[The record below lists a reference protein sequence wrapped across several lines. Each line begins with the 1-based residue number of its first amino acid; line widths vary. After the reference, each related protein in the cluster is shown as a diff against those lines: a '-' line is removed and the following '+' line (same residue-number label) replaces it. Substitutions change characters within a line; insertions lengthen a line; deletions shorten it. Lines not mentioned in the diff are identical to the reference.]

1 MGKPQMKVMAEK
13 AGYYGGYR
21 RAKAAVQN
29 GIMTVRNTNG
39 GI

>member
-1 MGKPQMKVMAEK
+1 MKVMADK

-21 RAKAAVQN
+21 RAKATVQN